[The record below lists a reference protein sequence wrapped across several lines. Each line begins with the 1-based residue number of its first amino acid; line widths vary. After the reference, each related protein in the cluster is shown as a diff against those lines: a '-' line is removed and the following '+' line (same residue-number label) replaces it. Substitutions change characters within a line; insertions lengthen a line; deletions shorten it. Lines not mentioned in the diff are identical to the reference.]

1 MAEQIFDTNPTKQV
15 LVDYAAKSLAP
26 YTLLECITD
35 SSYVGAFG
43 MGLINSYINSS
54 ILTSLQ
60 GGDSEIGLKQGQY
73 MVIWDSTE
81 GDVSASRLKVLKMSG
96 GSSQSG
102 APAATTVFGGDGGIY
117 DRVKYAESL
126 YITPENITVG
136 GGSNVPEGKYIPYI
150 QQASGVQTTMYLPAP
165 GQSTGNQALIYNST
179 TGIGWGA
186 AGAVLNSVPSN
197 DSNRYYLIGA
207 TASDVVSLNGTA
219 PSNLYFN
226 QGVFFKGGAL
236 YHTSDETLKTFIT
249 DIDINFDNLATI
261 KKGFFYWN
269 EDPDKI
275 VNVGV
280 SAQTVEALYPQ
291 LVTTEMGFKAVDYS
305 KLGVIALAAVDK
317 LYERIQELEKQIETL
332 KKSKN

>member
-26 YTLLECITD
+26 YTLLDCITD
-35 SSYVGAFG
+35 SSYAGLYG
-43 MGLINSYINSS
+43 MSLINSYMNASIFASS
-54 ILTSLQ
+54 Q
-60 GGDSEIGLKQGQY
+60 GNNQPGLKDGQY
-73 MVIWDSTE
+73 MVIWDSKE
-81 GDVSASRLKVLKMSG
+81 GEDNSASKFKLLTLNS
-96 GSSQSG
+96 GSSGQGSG
-102 APAATTVFGGDGGIY
+102 SGATTVFGGDGGIY
-117 DRVKYAESL
+117 DRVKYAENL
-126 YITPENITVG
+126 YITPENVIG
-136 GGSNVPEGKYIPYI
+136 SGSNVPEGKYIPYI
-150 QQASGVQTTMYLPAP
+150 QQANGSQTTMYLPAP
-165 GQSTGNQALIYNST
+165 DGSTGNQALIFNSS

-186 AGAVLNSVPSN
+186 AGAILNSVGN
-197 DSNRYYLIGA
+197 DSNPYYLIGA
-207 TASDVVSLNGTA
+207 TASSVESLNGTA

-226 QGVFFKGGAL
+226 QGVFFKSGAL
-236 YHTSDETLKTFIT
+236 YHTSDESLKTFIT

-280 SAQTVEALYPQ
+280 SAQSVEALYPQ

-305 KLGVIALAAVDK
+305 KLGVIALAAIDK
-317 LYERIQELEKQIETL
+317 LYERIQDLEKQIETL

>member
-73 MVIWDSTE
+73 MLIWDSTE

-126 YITPENITVG
+126 YITPENIITG

-150 QQASGVQTTMYLPAP
+150 QQASGVQTTVYLPVP
-165 GQSTGNQALIYNST
+165 NTVDGGNQALIYNGST
-179 TGIGWGA
+179 IDWGA
-186 AGAVLNSVPSN
+186 AGAVLNFATDNSSP
-197 DSNRYYLIGA
+197 YYLIGA
-207 TASDVVSLNGTA
+207 TASNPAQDLDKKA

>member
-43 MGLINSYINSS
+43 MGLINSYMNSS

-73 MVIWDSTE
+73 MLIWDSTE
-81 GDVSASRLKVLKMSG
+81 GDISASRLKVLKMGG
-96 GSSQSG
+96 GSGQSG

-126 YITPENITVG
+126 YITPENVVP

-165 GQSTGNQALIYNST
+165 GSSTGNQALIYNSS

-186 AGAVLNSVPSN
+186 AGAVLNNVSDNLP
-197 DSNRYYLIGA
+197 YYIIGA
-207 TASDVVSLNGTA
+207 TASRVDDLNNTA